1 MSVKIIKD
9 SPIQLV
15 DDYTL
20 RNKNLPIENEKL
32 KSVDKLVNDTVEQG
46 SSLVDANKK
55 AEVVFKQDVENSEN
69 SENSEKNEK
78 SELKIESDL
87 ISDAMK
93 TISEF
98 ISMPVR
104 TVNFTQDDGSEKT
117 VIKIYDSASNELIK
131 QFPSEE
137 ILLIAQRIV
146 ELQQDISQKTGI
158 LLDESI

>member
-15 DDYTL
+15 DDYSQI
-20 RNKNLPIENEKL
+20 NKSLPAESEKL
-32 KSVDKLVNDTVEQG
+32 KAVGEVNSNSTEKDL
-46 SSLVDANKK
+46 SLIDVQKK
-55 AEVVFKQDVENSEN
+55 AEVAFKQA
-69 SENSEKNEK
+69 
-78 SELKIESDL
+78 IESDKVKENKSDAELQAESEL

-117 VIKIYDSASNELIK
+117 VIKIYDSTNNELIK

>member
-46 SSLVDANKK
+46 SSLVDVNKK
-55 AEVVFKQDVENSEN
+55 AEVVFKQDVENSEQ
-69 SENSEKNEK
+69 NEE
-78 SELKIESDL
+78 SELKTESDL

-104 TVNFTQDDGSEKT
+104 TVNFTQDDGSETT

>member
-55 AEVVFKQDVENSEN
+55 AEVVFKQDVEN

>member
-46 SSLVDANKK
+46 SSLVDVNKK
-55 AEVVFKQDVENSEN
+55 AEVVFKQDVENSEQ
-69 SENSEKNEK
+69 NEE
-78 SELKIESDL
+78 SELKTESDL